1 MLLIK
6 VRYQD
11 SRKFIRLQDG
21 FTFADFVNEG
31 GFFFF
36 YFICLFVVSISYI
49 KCCICLVHSRFG
61 LPPET
66 NLHIYDDTETEIDED
81 ILQDVLNARP
91 DTSLIIVRRENEEML
106 SDATS
111 SSWTDILS
119 LSHSSYEL
127 DQMPERPYKK
137 SKTYDAAAEAKEM
150 VRSALKQTSGGDAV
164 LAEYSSK
171 NTLSSEMRR
180 VLVNIL
186 VGHMVEMHGRIPT
199 RNQKE
204 TYALGV
210 VTLFPSL
217 KDPFSKKGYEH
228 FYDTDS
234 GTGYIAWRLKTV
246 QRNAKKRNKPSI
258 FKRSET
264 GLSGPSWNRCSSF
277 EQQDEDTLRE
287 AIAFLTHSTD
297 EAQILLKM
305 RETFHYRHRLVHD
318 PNKTTDIL
326 KTFPT
331 FLNTKGL
338 VNQDFS
344 LLFSPETSSKLL
356 EMWDTTFKAKI
367 IEEAIGLTSTAVVC
381 SLLLSANNQRDSEH
395 CSDWDSD
402 MATLLLL
409 LHLLPPSPGKKV
421 SKISASDAINRLVVY
436 QKSRISL
443 EQHLQQREGRQPYL
457 LAVGR
462 NRNQIEHFYIALN
475 KNLIPCQSDTSL
487 CAFDELFKAH
497 FVFNLAY
504 DEALLHFYTFIQTTI
519 YMVDVGKTKE
529 SPRVKELRAKLLN

>member
-21 FTFADFVNEG
+21 FTFADFVNE
-31 GFFFF
+31 
-36 YFICLFVVSISYI
+36 
-49 KCCICLVHSRFG
+49 VHSRFG

-111 SSWTDILS
+111 NSWTDILS

-137 SKTYDAAAEAKEM
+137 SKRHDAAAEAKEM

-199 RNQKE
+199 KNQKE

-258 FKRSET
+258 FKRTET

-436 QKSRISL
+436 QKSRTSL

-475 KNLIPCQSDTSL
+475 KNLVPCQSDTSL
-487 CAFDELFKAH
+487 GAFDELFKAH

>member
-6 VRYQD
+6 VSYQNCK
-11 SRKFIRLQDG
+11 KFIRLQDG
-21 FTFADFVNEG
+21 FIFEDFVDE
-31 GFFFF
+31 
-36 YFICLFVVSISYI
+36 
-49 KCCICLVHSRFG
+49 VHYRFG

-66 NLHIYDDTETEIDED
+66 SFHIYDDTETEIDED

-91 DTSLIIVRRENEEML
+91 DTSLIIVKRENEEMF

-119 LSHSSYEL
+119 LNHSSYEL
-127 DQMPERPYKK
+127 DQMTEHVYKK
-137 SKTYDAAAEAKEM
+137 SKTNDAEAEAKEM

-180 VLVNIL
+180 LLVNIL
-186 VGHMVEMHGRIPT
+186 VGHMVEMHGRIPS

-204 TYALGV
+204 KYALGV

-217 KDPFSKKGYEH
+217 KDPFSKKGHEH
-228 FYDTDS
+228 FYDADS

-258 FKRSET
+258 SKTSET
-264 GLSGPSWNRCSSF
+264 VLSGPSRNRCSSS
-277 EQQDEDTLRE
+277 EKQDEDTLRE
-287 AIAFLTHSTD
+287 AIAFLTHSTN
-297 EAQILLKM
+297 ESQIILKM

-318 PNKTTDIL
+318 PNKTADVL
-326 KTFPT
+326 KTFPS

-356 EMWDTTFKAKI
+356 EMWDTTFKPKI
-367 IEEAIGLTSTAVVC
+367 IEEAIGLTSTAVVR

-395 CSDWDSD
+395 CPDWDSD

-409 LHLLPPSPGKKV
+409 LHLLPPTPGKKV

-436 QKSRISL
+436 QKSRTSL
-443 EQHLQQREGRQPYL
+443 EQHLQQREGRHPYL

-462 NRNQIEHFYIALN
+462 NRNQIEQFYIALD
-475 KNLIPCQSDTSL
+475 KNLIPCQTNTSL
-487 CAFDELFKAH
+487 GAFDELFKAH

>member
-21 FTFADFVNEG
+21 FTFADFVNE
-31 GFFFF
+31 
-36 YFICLFVVSISYI
+36 
-49 KCCICLVHSRFG
+49 VHNRFC

-91 DTSLIIVRRENEEML
+91 DTSLTIVRRENIEML
-106 SDATS
+106 SDASS

-137 SKTYDAAAEAKEM
+137 SKTDDAAADAKEM

-204 TYALGV
+204 QYALGV

-228 FYDTDS
+228 FYDADG

-258 FKRSET
+258 SKRSEI
-264 GLSGPSWNRCSSF
+264 GLSGPSWNRCSSS

-297 EAQILLKM
+297 ESQILLKM

-367 IEEAIGLTSTAVVC
+367 IEEAIGLTSTAVVR

-436 QKSRISL
+436 QKSRTSF
-443 EQHLQQREGRQPYL
+443 EQHLQQREGRQPYI

-462 NRNQIEHFYIALN
+462 NRDHIEHFYIALD

-487 CAFDELFKAH
+487 SAFDELFKAH